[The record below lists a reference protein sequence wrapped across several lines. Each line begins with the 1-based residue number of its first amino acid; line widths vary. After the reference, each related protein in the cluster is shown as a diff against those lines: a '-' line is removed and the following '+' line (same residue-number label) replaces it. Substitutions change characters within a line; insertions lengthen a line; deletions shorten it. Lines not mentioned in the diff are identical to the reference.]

1 MNGDCGARRDLRLVR
16 YVCASTCIT
25 EEVYLMS
32 RITGDFVAALARVW
46 HRFEPAGQDMDA
58 LAEMLAPMD
67 DAGEALSK
75 DVGFDQEPS
84 DYATALHAMAVS
96 KDRP

>member
-1 MNGDCGARRDLRLVR
+1 
-16 YVCASTCIT
+16 
-25 EEVYLMS
+25 MS

>member
-1 MNGDCGARRDLRLVR
+1 MDSGAARDLRLVR
-16 YVCASTCIT
+16 YVGASTRIT
-25 EEVYLMS
+25 EEAYLMS

-46 HRFEPAGQDMDA
+46 HRFEPAGQDMEA
-58 LAEMLAPMD
+58 LAQMLAPMD

-75 DVGFDQEPS
+75 DVEFDQQPS
-84 DYATALHAMAVS
+84 DYATALHAMAES